1 MADYILDG
9 EYWPSLSFPRYY
21 WPVVGTPPIPTATAA
36 SETPRSG
43 TEVGV
48 AEPRSASELVAVIA
62 DVRSL

>member
-1 MADYILDG
+1 MADYILDT
-9 EYWPSLSFPRYY
+9 EYLPDRTFPTNY
-21 WPVVGTPPIPTATAA
+21 WPVIGGGATATAA